1 MKYLV
6 CALPMVICN
15 EIISLLCM
23 CALVVCLFID
33 IVKHLPSSL

>member
-15 EIISLLCM
+15 EVLSIMCL
-23 CALVVCLFID
+23 CALTVCLFCD
-33 IVKHLPSSL
+33 IAKSAPSNY